1 MAPKKVLH
9 KVICSKKE
17 EFFYGNCCFLAKAFC
32 LIEKFIKLLIMSIL
46 IVNLLSHGQE
56 PIHSVFNANIS
67 EIIRH

>member
-46 IVNLLSHGQE
+46 IIYKYNKLNSCF
-56 PIHSVFNANIS
+56 IKM
-67 EIIRH
+67 